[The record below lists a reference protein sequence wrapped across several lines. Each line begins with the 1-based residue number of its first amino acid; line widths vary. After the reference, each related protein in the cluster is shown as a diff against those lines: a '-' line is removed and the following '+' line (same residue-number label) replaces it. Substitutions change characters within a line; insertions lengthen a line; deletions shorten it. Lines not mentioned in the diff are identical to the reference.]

1 MFQILDAYLN
11 ELQNEQEV
19 SPIAEIQDYNEF
31 QVTDTSS
38 AVELDSSEDERQ
50 PCTNSTDLQG
60 TELSLTDEDN
70 ITVGRQQDQNVS
82 DPPFCAGSSIS
93 SNDHDFQMATKE
105 VTPLNSQL
113 NKMKG
118 ILKIANFKQFQLEA
132 IELLQ
137 TGKDVVIVQPTG
149 SGKSLCY
156 TVPALLNPGKNHLSH
171 RTSCSHNNQPSS

>member
-60 TELSLTDEDN
+60 TELSLTVLLW
-70 ITVGRQQDQNVS
+70 VG
-82 DPPFCAGSSIS
+82 
-93 SNDHDFQMATKE
+93 
-105 VTPLNSQL
+105 
-113 NKMKG
+113 NKIKM
-118 ILKIANFKQFQLEA
+118 
-132 IELLQ
+132 
-137 TGKDVVIVQPTG
+137 
-149 SGKSLCY
+149 
-156 TVPALLNPGKNHLSH
+156 
-171 RTSCSHNNQPSS
+171 